1 MDKRPIGVFD
11 SGLGGVS
18 VLKEALKQLPTEN
31 YIYYGDNGNAPY
43 GDKTEAEIHELSFA
57 CADALVSMGV
67 KAILIGCNTATATA
81 IRDIRSRL
89 SIPVVSIEP
98 AIKPA
103 CMTPGN
109 GKIIMMAT
117 LATTRL
123 ERYHKLQRSMP
134 DPERVINVA
143 CPGIVERIE
152 SGVFDA
158 NSFDDLFE
166 RYFSPYEDMR
176 VDGIVLGCTHY
187 VFIKDAVRQYAAK
200 HFQGDC
206 TLYDG
211 NLGTAKQL
219 KRVLAANDLLNTDG
233 SGEVKF
239 CTSAEYDAVY
249 PLFKMLMERKTE

>member
-1 MDKRPIGVFD
+1 MDERPIGVFD

-18 VLKEALKQLPTEN
+18 VLKEAIKILPTEN
-31 YIYYGDNGNAPY
+31 YIYYGDDKNAPY
-43 GDKTEAEIHELSFA
+43 GDKTESEIHELSFA
-57 CADALVSMGV
+57 CADALVGMGV

-109 GKIIMMAT
+109 GKVIMMAT

-123 ERYHKLQRSMP
+123 ERYRKLQRSMP
-134 DPERVINVA
+134 DPDRVINVP
-143 CPGIVERIE
+143 CPGVVERIE
-152 SGVFDA
+152 SGTFEKDG
-158 NSFDDLFE
+158 FDDLFSK
-166 RYFSPYEDMR
+166 YFAPYEGML

-187 VFIKDAVRQYAAK
+187 VFIKEAVKQYAEK
-200 HFQGDC
+200 HFKGQC

-211 NLGTAKQL
+211 NFGTAKQL
-219 KRVLAANDLLNTDG
+219 KRVLAANDLLNLNGNGNVT
-233 SGEVKF
+233 F
-239 CTSAEYDAVY
+239 CTSGDHDEIF
-249 PLFKMLMERKTE
+249 PLFETLLKRPIE